1 MYRITIQHPKE
12 GQEPLVLQT
21 DTRNLARSVVQLARE
36 NKLDYEVVTE
46 VSPRIVK
53 FKGL

>member
-12 GQEPLVLQT
+12 GQQPLVLQT
-21 DTRNLARSVVQLARE
+21 EKRALANSVALVARE